1 MFCMYLATN
10 TELCRMQKLQRQH
23 QHSARFEVLMAE
35 VSSLAVWIGK
45 YRVSISLL
53 PSSSKSIS
61 PRICG
66 SLILNYLTFRRKVP
80 RPCEMWVTIY
90 QKTWCHIP
98 EYFNVQIFS
107 SFRRMLLFHRGDIGK
122 CKWWSSIPIFTVW
135 ECTGWA
141 ELGHSWFQR
150 VVLEHGEGKAV
161 GPAGEEPHGVP
172 HYTISIL
179 MNQDTH
185 YKAFILHPQSDAFIQ
200 NVCLE

>member
-1 MFCMYLATN
+1 
-10 TELCRMQKLQRQH
+10 MQNVQHQH
-23 QHSARFEVLMAE
+23 QHSASFEVLTAE
-35 VSSLAVWIGK
+35 ASSLESLAVWIGK

-53 PSSSKSIS
+53 PSSSKSIR
-61 PRICG
+61 PRICW
-66 SLILNYLTFRRKVP
+66 SLILKYLTYRRKIP
-80 RPCEMWVTIY
+80 RPCEMSVTIY
-90 QKTWCHIP
+90 QTTWRHIP
-98 EYFNVQIFS
+98 EDFKVQTFIIFK
-107 SFRRMLLFHRGDIGK
+107 RRLLFHKGDIGK
-122 CKWWSSIPIFTVW
+122 CKWRPSIPIFTVW

-161 GPAGEEPHGVP
+161 GPAGEEPHGAP

-185 YKAFILHPQSDAFIQ
+185 YKTFILHPQSDAFIL